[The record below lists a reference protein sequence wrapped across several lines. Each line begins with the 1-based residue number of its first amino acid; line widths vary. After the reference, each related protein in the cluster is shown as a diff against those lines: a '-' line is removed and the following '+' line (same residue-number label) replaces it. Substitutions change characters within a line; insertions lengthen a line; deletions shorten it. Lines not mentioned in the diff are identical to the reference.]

1 MTAAQPASSGQPAG
15 QPSQSASA
23 SPSPSTAASPSPG
36 TAASPSP
43 GTVRSAS
50 AAALLAAACVA
61 WSAIPLT
68 AGRAGTAMLA
78 AAIACAVL
86 SAARLAL
93 GATPEEPVAF
103 LNPAVRAGRSLADL
117 ARGLPWAEGM
127 VVAVLV
133 LEALH
138 RSRPWHTG
146 LLGAALLAY
155 LFATHLA
162 ETRARPSVLRPQAP
176 LIAAGLGL
184 LALSVGAAMLPAG
197 TGSTAD
203 LIAVLAA
210 LAAIVVGG
218 LALPL

>member
-1 MTAAQPASSGQPAG
+1 MTAAQPASPGQPAG
-15 QPSQSASA
+15 QPS
-23 SPSPSTAASPSPG
+23 PSPSAA
-36 TAASPSP
+36 
-43 GTVRSAS
+43 RSAS

-68 AGRAGTAMLA
+68 AGGVGTALLA

-86 SAARLAL
+86 SAARLAF
-93 GATPEEPVAF
+93 GATRAESVAF
-103 LNPAVRAGRSLADL
+103 LNPVARAERWLADL
-117 ARGLPWAEGM
+117 AHGLPWAEGM

-138 RSRPWHTG
+138 RSPAWHTG

-184 LALSVGAAMLPAG
+184 LALSAGAAALPAG

-210 LAAIVVGG
+210 LAAIVVGA
-218 LALPL
+218 LALPR

>member
-1 MTAAQPASSGQPAG
+1 MT
-15 QPSQSASA
+15 
-23 SPSPSTAASPSPG
+23 TA
-36 TAASPSP
+36 
-43 GTVRSAS
+43 RSAS
-50 AAALLAAACVA
+50 AAGLLAAACVA

-68 AGRAGTAMLA
+68 AGRLGIAMLA

-86 SAARLAL
+86 GAARLAL
-93 GATPEEPVAF
+93 GATPAEPSAF
-103 LNPAVRAGRSLADL
+103 LNPAVRAAQSLADL
-117 ARGLPWAEGM
+117 ARGLPWAEGL

-138 RSRPWHTG
+138 RSPPWHTG

-210 LAAIVVGG
+210 LAAVVVAG
-218 LALPL
+218 LAVSQ

>member
-1 MTAAQPASSGQPAG
+1 MTAAQPASPGQPAS
-15 QPSQSASA
+15 QPSQSRVASA
-23 SPSPSTAASPSPG
+23 SPSA
-36 TAASPSP
+36 
-43 GTVRSAS
+43 VRSAS

-61 WSAIPLT
+61 WSATPLT
-68 AGRAGTAMLA
+68 AGGVGTALLA
-78 AAIACAVL
+78 AAIACAVM

-93 GATPEEPVAF
+93 GPTRAEFVALLNPVA
-103 LNPAVRAGRSLADL
+103 RAERWLADL
-117 ARGLPWAEGM
+117 AHGLPWAEGM

-138 RSRPWHTG
+138 RSPPWHTG

-162 ETRARPSVLRPQAP
+162 ETGARPAVLRPQAP

-184 LALSVGAAMLPAG
+184 LALAVGAATLPTG
-197 TGSTAD
+197 TGSTGD